1 MKKKILVTG
10 ASGFIG
16 FNLIKKLKNK
26 KVIAVSRS
34 IENTKHK
41 NCTYLSCDLKSRS
54 KVFKLF
60 KKIKPDIVY
69 HLAWEGIPNF
79 NNRNFEKNKK
89 ITKNI
94 IFAINNT
101 ECKKVIISG
110 SCSEYNYI
118 NTPKKLMKNQILGTY
133 PNLVIRKKLFIKFL
147 IRA

>member
-89 ITKNI
+89 SQKTLYLLLITR
-94 IFAINNT
+94 
-101 ECKKVIISG
+101 ECKRVIISG

-118 NTPKKLMKNQILGTY
+118 NTPKKINEKSNIRNLSKLGNQ
-133 PNLVIRKKLFIKFL
+133 KKLFINF
-147 IRA
+147 